1 MPNHL
6 RFFAITADDVERARK
21 FYEAVFGWR
30 FEDWGPPGFYLIHGA
45 GVPGALQERR
55 EKLTGTGFRAFECTI
70 GVDSIDEIEPKIV
83 PAGGKIE
90 MKRMRLETVGLLL
103 YLLDTEGNRVGVMQY
118 DQGASSPSP

>member
-21 FYEAVFGWR
+21 FYETVFGWR
-30 FEDWGPPGFYLIHGA
+30 FEDWGPPGFYLIQGA

-83 PAGGKIE
+83 PAGGKID

-103 YLLDTEGNRVGVMQY
+103 YMLDTEGNRVGVMQY
-118 DQGASSPSP
+118 DQDAQSSSP

>member
-21 FYEAVFGWR
+21 FYETVFGWR

-70 GVDSIDEIEPKIV
+70 GVDSIDEIEPKIG
-83 PAGGKIE
+83 PAGGKID

-103 YLLDTEGNRVGVMQY
+103 YMLDTEGNRVGVMQY
-118 DQGASSPSP
+118 DRGAPASSP

>member
-1 MPNHL
+1 MANNL
-6 RFFAITADDVERARK
+6 SFFAIHADDMDRGRR
-21 FYEAVFGWR
+21 FYEQVFGWR
-30 FEDWGPPGFYLIHGA
+30 FEPWGPPGFYLIQGA

-83 PAGGKIE
+83 PAGGKID

-103 YLLDTEGNRVGVMQY
+103 YMLDTEGNRVGVMQY
-118 DQGASSPSP
+118 DHAQSSSP